1 MKKFV
6 KIMMLVLAAAG
17 FSADVVAQK
26 KKSSKKTSSKK
37 TTVVKFTPRE
47 FATPDSTFTMTDVS
61 DTNSYYGSVQNLV
74 TKRGITLAYADS
86 TLRPNDPLRRGDF
99 IVSLNSALNVIR
111 SAMDSG
117 MLDTTMVNTYDKNQ
131 TYITSVSD
139 ITDLK
144 DSSSIYYPATQSLIE
159 KWGIAAPF
167 TKAKVL
173 NPGGVMLENDVYDI
187 LKVTLGY
194 NSPGVNP
201 YAKAMTRGKFAYVLN
216 NAVEEKLGQV
226 QDIVTRKRDSIDN
239 VRRGLE
245 MTMKQQERA
254 RKDSVAKE
262 IELSKIEAQR
272 KEAEAWN
279 ALSKKE
285 KRKQIKENI
294 KEQKN

>member
-6 KIMMLVLAAAG
+6 KIMMLVFAVAIL
-17 FSADVVAQK
+17 SADVNAQK
-26 KKSSKKTSSKK
+26 KKTTKKTSAKK
-37 TTVVKFTPRE
+37 SAVKFTPME
-47 FATPDSTFTMTDVS
+47 FATPDSTVMLKDVA
-61 DTNSYYGSVQNLV
+61 DTNAYYASVNNLIG
-74 TKRGITLAYADS
+74 KRGVMLAYADS
-86 TLRPNDPLRRGDF
+86 TFRPNDPLRRGDF
-99 IVSLNSALNVIR
+99 IVSFNSALNTIKM
-111 SAMDSG
+111 AMESG
-117 MLDTTMVNTYDKNQ
+117 MLDTVLVNTYDKNQ

-139 ITDLK
+139 LTDLK
-144 DSSSIYYPATQSLIE
+144 DSSIYYPATQSLIE

-167 TKAKVL
+167 TKEKVL

-194 NSPGVNP
+194 NSPGSNP

-216 NAVEEKLGQV
+216 NAVSEKLGQV
-226 QDIVTRKRDSIDN
+226 DDIATRKRDSIDD

-245 MTMKQQERA
+245 MTMKDQEKM

-262 IELSKIEAQR
+262 VELSKIEAQR

-285 KRKQIKENI
+285 KRKQIKGNI
-294 KEQKN
+294 REQKN

>member
-6 KIMMLVLAAAG
+6 KIMMLVLSVG
-17 FSADVVAQK
+17 ILSADVNAQK
-26 KKSSKKTSSKK
+26 KKSTKKTSAK

-47 FATPDSTFTMTDVS
+47 FAMPDSTYMLKDVS
-61 DTNSYYGSVQNLV
+61 DTNAYYASVQNLIG
-74 TKRGITLAYADS
+74 KRGVTLAYADS
-86 TLRPNDPLRRGDF
+86 TFRPNDPLRRGDF
-99 IVSLNSALNVIR
+99 IVSFNSALNTIKA
-111 SAMDSG
+111 AMDAG
-117 MLDTTMVNTYDKNQ
+117 RLDTTIVNTYDKNQ

-139 ITDLK
+139 LTDLK
-144 DSSSIYYPATQSLIE
+144 DSSIYYPATQSLIE

-194 NSPGVNP
+194 NSPGSNP

-216 NAVEEKLGQV
+216 NAVNDKLGQV
-226 QDIVTRKRDSIDN
+226 EDMVIRKKDSVDD

-245 MTMKQQERA
+245 MTMKEQEKA

-262 IELSKIEAQR
+262 VELSKIDAQK

-285 KRKQIKENI
+285 KRRQIKENI